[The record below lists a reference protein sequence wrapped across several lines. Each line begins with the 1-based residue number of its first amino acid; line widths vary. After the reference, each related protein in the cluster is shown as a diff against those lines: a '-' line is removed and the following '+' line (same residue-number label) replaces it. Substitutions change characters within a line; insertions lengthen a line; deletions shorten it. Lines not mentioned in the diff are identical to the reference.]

1 MKKLTTKQEL
11 FILKVV
17 EGNSKVDAYKAVYDT
32 SKMKDKT
39 ITKRASELFNQDNI
53 QERYNELMN
62 EIKEESIWTLDKA
75 VNDLVWLKKEARD
88 NIELEGLR
96 QANSNA
102 YLNCIKELNTLLDLY
117 PKKVVEGESKED
129 KLDKI
134 FDSLENVFK
143 QEGGWFFF
151 ERNR

>member
-62 EIKEESIWTLDKA
+62 EIKEEFIWTLDKA

-102 YLNCIKELNTLLDLY
+102 YLN
-117 PKKVVEGESKED
+117 
-129 KLDKI
+129 
-134 FDSLENVFK
+134 
-143 QEGGWFFF
+143 
-151 ERNR
+151 